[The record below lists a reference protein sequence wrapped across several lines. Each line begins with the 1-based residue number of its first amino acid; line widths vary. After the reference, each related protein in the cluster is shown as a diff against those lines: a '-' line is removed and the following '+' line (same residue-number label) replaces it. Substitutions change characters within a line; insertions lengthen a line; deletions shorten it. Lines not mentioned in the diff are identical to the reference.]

1 MPEERWLQLRAC
13 AKVGAWR
20 SWVQSEG
27 WSGVTDGVLGP
38 GKHHGEQMMV
48 RVRIY
53 LLWRL
58 LERELVNWLVLG

>member
-1 MPEERWLQLRAC
+1 M
-13 AKVGAWR
+13 
-20 SWVQSEG
+20 QSEE

-53 LLWRL
+53 LLRRL
-58 LERELVNWLVLG
+58 LERELVNRLVLV